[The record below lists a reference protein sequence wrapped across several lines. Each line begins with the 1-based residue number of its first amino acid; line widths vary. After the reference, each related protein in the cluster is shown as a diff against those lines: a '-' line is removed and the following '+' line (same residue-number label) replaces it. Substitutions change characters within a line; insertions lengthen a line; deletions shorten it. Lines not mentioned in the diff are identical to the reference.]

1 MKDARALEK
10 VLRCQLEFA
19 RVSRRAERM
28 PVAKMGKSDL
38 FSEGGDIRKHFD
50 EVVKPALEKSTQFS
64 SLAGGWQR
72 LERWWESL
80 CTTNGTNVGNTF

>member
-1 MKDARALEK
+1 
-10 VLRCQLEFA
+10 
-19 RVSRRAERM
+19 M

-72 LERWWESL
+72 LQLLRYLS
-80 CTTNGTNVGNTF
+80 CYNVTM